1 MTPMSGALDWLA
13 VGDVAEE
20 RTADGLAIL
29 GGGAARLTAHAAA
42 LGIRTALVAKLG
54 EDDAGRHARDALE
67 RLKVELQWLRMASGM
82 RTTVWHH
89 ADGRTPDRRVDR
101 GADLAL
107 RLDEL
112 PPLSVSAVLTVVSG
126 YSLSVEPARS
136 AALGA
141 LTTARARHG
150 HSALLLEA
158 DLLWWTNARMTRR
171 ILEPALAAADSVALQ
186 AADAQALFGPV
197 ESREALRLI
206 VEMGPRLVYLAQPDG
221 GVLLRDASRVYAC
234 PADGLP
240 RDRYAG
246 PAAFW
251 VGLAQK
257 AAPRKAALD
266 SVRYAQSVRR
276 AGAPRQPHAS
286 PAAAGRVISGP
297 GVERPRVS

>member
-1 MTPMSGALDWLA
+1 MDWLA

-20 RTADGLAIL
+20 RTADGHAIL
-29 GGGAARLTAHAAA
+29 GGGAARLAAHGAA
-42 LGIRTALVAKLG
+42 LGVRTALVGKLG
-54 EDDAGRHARDALE
+54 EDDAGRQLRDALD
-67 RLKVELQWLRMASGM
+67 RLKVDLRWLRTAPGM
-82 RTTVWHH
+82 RTTVWHQP
-89 ADGRTPDRRVDR
+89 DGQATDRRVDR

-112 PPLSVSAVLTVVSG
+112 PPISLTATLTVVSG

-141 LTTARARHG
+141 LTTARARNG
-150 HSALLLEA
+150 HSALLLDA
-158 DLLWWTNARMTRR
+158 NLLWWTNARMTRR
-171 ILEPALAAADSVALQ
+171 VLEPALGAADSVALT
-186 AADAQALFGPV
+186 AADAHALFGPV
-197 ESREALRLI
+197 DGRQGLRLI
-206 VEMGPRLVYLAQPDG
+206 AEMGPRLVYLTQPDG
-221 GVLLRDASRVYAC
+221 SVLLRDASRVYAC
-234 PADGLP
+234 PADDIP

-276 AGAPRQPHAS
+276 AGAPRQQHPS
-286 PAAAGRVISGP
+286 PV
-297 GVERPRVS
+297 

>member
-20 RTADGLAIL
+20 RAAASGPGIL

-42 LGIRTALVAKLG
+42 LRARTALVGKVGA
-54 EDDAGRHARDALE
+54 DDAGRRVRDSLE
-67 RLKVELQWLRMASGM
+67 RLQVDLRWLREAPGL
-82 RTTVWHH
+82 RTTIWHQP
-89 ADGRTPDRRVDR
+89 DGEPQLRGVER

-112 PPLSVSAVLTVVSG
+112 PPPSVTAALTVVSG

-141 LTTARARHG
+141 ITGARARG
-150 HSALLLEA
+150 GRSALLLEA

-171 ILEPALAAADSVALQ
+171 VLEPALAAVESVALQ
-186 AADAQALFGPV
+186 ASDARVLFGAADG
-197 ESREALRLI
+197 REALRLLA
-206 VEMGPRLVYLAQPDG
+206 ELGPRLVYLAEQDG
-221 GVLLRDASRVYAC
+221 GVLLREGGRVHWCPPQADEDA
-234 PADGLP
+234 P

-251 VGLAQK
+251 VALAHRV
-257 AAPRKAALD
+257 APRKAAAD

-276 AGAPRQPHAS
+276 AGAPRQLV
-286 PAAAGRVISGP
+286 PA
-297 GVERPRVS
+297 

>member
-1 MTPMSGALDWLA
+1 MSGALDWLA

-29 GGGAARLTAHAAA
+29 GGGAARLAAHAAA
-42 LGIRTALVAKLG
+42 LGLRTALVAKLG
-54 EDDAGRHARDALE
+54 EDDEGGHVRDALE
-67 RLKVELQWLRMASGM
+67 RLKVELRWLRTAPGM
-82 RTTVWHH
+82 RTTVWHQP
-89 ADGRTPDRRVDR
+89 DGLASDRRVDR

-112 PPLSVSAVLTVVSG
+112 PPISVTAALTVVCG

-141 LTTARARHG
+141 LTMARARTG

-171 ILEPALAAADSVALQ
+171 VLEPALGAADSVALTT
-186 AADAQALFGPV
+186 ADAHALFGPV
-197 ESREALRLI
+197 DGREALRLTA
-206 VEMGPRLVYLAQPDG
+206 EMGPRLIYLAQADG
-221 GVLLRDASRVYAC
+221 SVLLRDAGRVYTL
-234 PADGLP
+234 PADGVA

-251 VGLAQK
+251 AGLAQK
-257 AAPRKAALD
+257 SAPRKAAHEA
-266 SVRYAQSVRR
+266 VRYASSVRR
-276 AGAPRQPHAS
+276 AGAPRLPHAS
-286 PAAAGRVISGP
+286 PA
-297 GVERPRVS
+297 

>member
-20 RTADGLAIL
+20 RTADGHAIL
-29 GGGAARLTAHAAA
+29 GGGAARLAAHAAA
-42 LGIRTALVAKLG
+42 LGARTALVAKLG
-54 EDDAGRHARDALE
+54 QDDAGLHLRDALE
-67 RLKVELQWLRMASGM
+67 RLKVDLQWLRAAPGL
-82 RTTVWHH
+82 RTTVWHQP
-89 ADGRTPDRRVDR
+89 DGLAGDRRVDR

-112 PPLSVSAVLTVVSG
+112 PPLSLTAALTVVSG

-136 AALGA
+136 AVLGA
-141 LTTARARHG
+141 LTMARSRRG

-171 ILEPALAAADSVALQ
+171 VLEPALHAADSVALQ
-186 AADAQALFGPV
+186 AIDAQALFGPV
-197 ESREALRLI
+197 DGREALRLI
-206 VEMGPRLVYLAQPDG
+206 AEMGPRLVYLTQADG
-221 GVLLRDASRVYAC
+221 SVLLRDASRVYAC
-234 PADGLP
+234 PADDVP

-257 AAPRKAALD
+257 VAPRKAALD

-276 AGAPRQPHAS
+276 AGAPRQPHGS
-286 PAAAGRVISGP
+286 PGAPGRV
-297 GVERPRVS
+297 

>member
-20 RTADGLAIL
+20 RAAASGPGIL

-42 LGIRTALVAKLG
+42 LRARTALVGKVGAD
-54 EDDAGRHARDALE
+54 EAGRRVRDSLE
-67 RLKVELQWLRMASGM
+67 RLRVDLRWLREAPGL
-82 RTTVWHH
+82 RTTIWHQP
-89 ADGRTPDRRVDR
+89 DGEPQLRRVER

-112 PPLSVSAVLTVVSG
+112 PPASVTAALSVVSG

-141 LTTARARHG
+141 ITGAKARGGR
-150 HSALLLEA
+150 SALLLEA
-158 DLLWWTNARMTRR
+158 DLLWWTNPRMTRR
-171 ILEPALAAADSVALQ
+171 VLEPALAAVDSVALQ
-186 AADAQALFGPV
+186 ASDARVLFGAADG
-197 ESREALRLI
+197 REALRLLA
-206 VEMGPRLVYLAQPDG
+206 ELGPRLVYLAEQDG
-221 GVLLRDASRVYAC
+221 GVLLREGGRVHWC
-234 PADGLP
+234 PAQAGEDAP

-251 VGLAQK
+251 VALAHR
-257 AAPRKAALD
+257 AAPRKAAAD

-276 AGAPRQPHAS
+276 AGAPRQPA
-286 PAAAGRVISGP
+286 PA
-297 GVERPRVS
+297 